1 MLSVGQ
7 RQLISFL
14 RAYITNPK
22 VLILDEATASI
33 DSNSEQ
39 LIQAATKKITKDR
52 TSIVIAHRLA
62 TIQKADVIIVLDAG
76 EIIEMGT
83 HSSLLKNKEGAYS
96 GLYKAQFL
104 KQQH

>member
-1 MLSVGQ
+1 M
-7 RQLISFL
+7 
-14 RAYITNPK
+14 
-22 VLILDEATASI
+22 ILDEATASI

-96 GLYKAQFL
+96 RLYKAQFL
-104 KQQH
+104 KQED

>member
-1 MLSVGQ
+1 M
-7 RQLISFL
+7 
-14 RAYITNPK
+14 
-22 VLILDEATASI
+22 
-33 DSNSEQ
+33 
-39 LIQAATKKITKDR
+39 
-52 TSIVIAHRLA
+52 IAHRLA

-104 KQQH
+104 KQEH

>member
-1 MLSVGQ
+1 MLFQSKSGRDQ
-7 RQLISFL
+7 HGE
-14 RAYITNPK
+14 
-22 VLILDEATASI
+22 VLGIML
-33 DSNSEQ
+33 EQ

-104 KQQH
+104 KQEH